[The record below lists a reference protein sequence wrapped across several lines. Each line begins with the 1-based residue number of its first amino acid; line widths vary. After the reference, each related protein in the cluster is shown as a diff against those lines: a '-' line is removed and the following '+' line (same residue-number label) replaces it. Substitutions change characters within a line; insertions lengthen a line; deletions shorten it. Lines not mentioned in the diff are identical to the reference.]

1 MSVPLLLVSNL
12 FRNKGAVG
20 TIIYVLLFGALMALY
35 MWFVVSL
42 GWGTGDFNGAD
53 VGAMLDGILESVSSA
68 AAYLYPN
75 VWLSGA
81 FTAATFGGWIGN
93 FALFLLS
100 ALVLLGLTV
109 LLSGKIF
116 LWNMRKSQENGGMR
130 NMTSEKIIGYVSE
143 QFGVDKD
150 SLSRDTSFV
159 DDLNADS
166 LDVVELSMTIE
177 DEFGIGE
184 ISEEDLK
191 NIKTIGD
198 LVDYVEHASGN

>member
-1 MSVPLLLVSNL
+1 
-12 FRNKGAVG
+12 
-20 TIIYVLLFGALMALY
+20 
-35 MWFVVSL
+35 
-42 GWGTGDFNGAD
+42 
-53 VGAMLDGILESVSSA
+53 
-68 AAYLYPN
+68 
-75 VWLSGA
+75 
-81 FTAATFGGWIGN
+81 
-93 FALFLLS
+93 
-100 ALVLLGLTV
+100 
-109 LLSGKIF
+109 
-116 LWNMRKSQENGGMR
+116 
-130 NMTSEKIIGYVSE
+130 MTSEKIIGYVSE

-166 LDVVELSMTIE
+166 IDVVERSMTIE

>member
-1 MSVPLLLVSNL
+1 
-12 FRNKGAVG
+12 
-20 TIIYVLLFGALMALY
+20 
-35 MWFVVSL
+35 
-42 GWGTGDFNGAD
+42 
-53 VGAMLDGILESVSSA
+53 
-68 AAYLYPN
+68 
-75 VWLSGA
+75 
-81 FTAATFGGWIGN
+81 
-93 FALFLLS
+93 
-100 ALVLLGLTV
+100 
-109 LLSGKIF
+109 
-116 LWNMRKSQENGGMR
+116 
-130 NMTSEKIIGYVSE
+130 MTSEKIIEYVSE

>member
-1 MSVPLLLVSNL
+1 
-12 FRNKGAVG
+12 
-20 TIIYVLLFGALMALY
+20 
-35 MWFVVSL
+35 
-42 GWGTGDFNGAD
+42 
-53 VGAMLDGILESVSSA
+53 
-68 AAYLYPN
+68 
-75 VWLSGA
+75 
-81 FTAATFGGWIGN
+81 
-93 FALFLLS
+93 
-100 ALVLLGLTV
+100 
-109 LLSGKIF
+109 
-116 LWNMRKSQENGGMR
+116 MRT
-130 NMTSEKIIGYVSE
+130 MTSEKIIGYVSE
-143 QFGVDKD
+143 QVGVDKD

>member
-1 MSVPLLLVSNL
+1 
-12 FRNKGAVG
+12 
-20 TIIYVLLFGALMALY
+20 
-35 MWFVVSL
+35 
-42 GWGTGDFNGAD
+42 
-53 VGAMLDGILESVSSA
+53 
-68 AAYLYPN
+68 
-75 VWLSGA
+75 
-81 FTAATFGGWIGN
+81 
-93 FALFLLS
+93 
-100 ALVLLGLTV
+100 
-109 LLSGKIF
+109 
-116 LWNMRKSQENGGMR
+116 
-130 NMTSEKIIGYVSE
+130 MTSEKIIGYVSE

-150 SLSRDTSFV
+150 SLSRVTSFV

>member
-1 MSVPLLLVSNL
+1 
-12 FRNKGAVG
+12 
-20 TIIYVLLFGALMALY
+20 
-35 MWFVVSL
+35 
-42 GWGTGDFNGAD
+42 
-53 VGAMLDGILESVSSA
+53 
-68 AAYLYPN
+68 
-75 VWLSGA
+75 
-81 FTAATFGGWIGN
+81 
-93 FALFLLS
+93 
-100 ALVLLGLTV
+100 
-109 LLSGKIF
+109 
-116 LWNMRKSQENGGMR
+116 
-130 NMTSEKIIGYVSE
+130 MTSEKIIGYVSE

-166 LDVVELSMTIE
+166 LDVVELIMTIE

>member
-1 MSVPLLLVSNL
+1 
-12 FRNKGAVG
+12 
-20 TIIYVLLFGALMALY
+20 
-35 MWFVVSL
+35 
-42 GWGTGDFNGAD
+42 
-53 VGAMLDGILESVSSA
+53 
-68 AAYLYPN
+68 
-75 VWLSGA
+75 
-81 FTAATFGGWIGN
+81 
-93 FALFLLS
+93 
-100 ALVLLGLTV
+100 
-109 LLSGKIF
+109 
-116 LWNMRKSQENGGMR
+116 
-130 NMTSEKIIGYVSE
+130 MTSEKIIGYVSE

-166 LDVVELSMTIE
+166 LDVAELSMTIE

>member
-1 MSVPLLLVSNL
+1 
-12 FRNKGAVG
+12 
-20 TIIYVLLFGALMALY
+20 
-35 MWFVVSL
+35 
-42 GWGTGDFNGAD
+42 
-53 VGAMLDGILESVSSA
+53 
-68 AAYLYPN
+68 
-75 VWLSGA
+75 
-81 FTAATFGGWIGN
+81 
-93 FALFLLS
+93 
-100 ALVLLGLTV
+100 
-109 LLSGKIF
+109 
-116 LWNMRKSQENGGMR
+116 
-130 NMTSEKIIGYVSE
+130 MTSEKIIGYVSE

-184 ISEEDLK
+184 ISEKDLK

>member
-1 MSVPLLLVSNL
+1 
-12 FRNKGAVG
+12 
-20 TIIYVLLFGALMALY
+20 
-35 MWFVVSL
+35 
-42 GWGTGDFNGAD
+42 
-53 VGAMLDGILESVSSA
+53 
-68 AAYLYPN
+68 
-75 VWLSGA
+75 
-81 FTAATFGGWIGN
+81 
-93 FALFLLS
+93 
-100 ALVLLGLTV
+100 
-109 LLSGKIF
+109 
-116 LWNMRKSQENGGMR
+116 
-130 NMTSEKIIGYVSE
+130 MTSEKIIGYVSE
-143 QFGVDKD
+143 QFGVDKG

>member
-1 MSVPLLLVSNL
+1 
-12 FRNKGAVG
+12 
-20 TIIYVLLFGALMALY
+20 
-35 MWFVVSL
+35 
-42 GWGTGDFNGAD
+42 
-53 VGAMLDGILESVSSA
+53 
-68 AAYLYPN
+68 
-75 VWLSGA
+75 
-81 FTAATFGGWIGN
+81 
-93 FALFLLS
+93 
-100 ALVLLGLTV
+100 
-109 LLSGKIF
+109 
-116 LWNMRKSQENGGMR
+116 
-130 NMTSEKIIGYVSE
+130 MTSEKIIGYVSE

-150 SLSRDTSFV
+150 SLSRDTRFV

>member
-1 MSVPLLLVSNL
+1 
-12 FRNKGAVG
+12 
-20 TIIYVLLFGALMALY
+20 
-35 MWFVVSL
+35 
-42 GWGTGDFNGAD
+42 
-53 VGAMLDGILESVSSA
+53 
-68 AAYLYPN
+68 
-75 VWLSGA
+75 
-81 FTAATFGGWIGN
+81 
-93 FALFLLS
+93 
-100 ALVLLGLTV
+100 
-109 LLSGKIF
+109 
-116 LWNMRKSQENGGMR
+116 
-130 NMTSEKIIGYVSE
+130 MTSEKIKGYVSE

>member
-1 MSVPLLLVSNL
+1 
-12 FRNKGAVG
+12 
-20 TIIYVLLFGALMALY
+20 
-35 MWFVVSL
+35 
-42 GWGTGDFNGAD
+42 
-53 VGAMLDGILESVSSA
+53 
-68 AAYLYPN
+68 
-75 VWLSGA
+75 
-81 FTAATFGGWIGN
+81 
-93 FALFLLS
+93 
-100 ALVLLGLTV
+100 
-109 LLSGKIF
+109 
-116 LWNMRKSQENGGMR
+116 
-130 NMTSEKIIGYVSE
+130 MTSEKIIGYVSE

-150 SLSRDTSFV
+150 ILSRDTSFV

>member
-1 MSVPLLLVSNL
+1 
-12 FRNKGAVG
+12 
-20 TIIYVLLFGALMALY
+20 
-35 MWFVVSL
+35 
-42 GWGTGDFNGAD
+42 
-53 VGAMLDGILESVSSA
+53 
-68 AAYLYPN
+68 
-75 VWLSGA
+75 
-81 FTAATFGGWIGN
+81 
-93 FALFLLS
+93 
-100 ALVLLGLTV
+100 
-109 LLSGKIF
+109 
-116 LWNMRKSQENGGMR
+116 
-130 NMTSEKIIGYVSE
+130 MTSEKIIGYVSE

-184 ISEEDLK
+184 VSEEDLK

>member
-1 MSVPLLLVSNL
+1 
-12 FRNKGAVG
+12 
-20 TIIYVLLFGALMALY
+20 
-35 MWFVVSL
+35 
-42 GWGTGDFNGAD
+42 
-53 VGAMLDGILESVSSA
+53 
-68 AAYLYPN
+68 
-75 VWLSGA
+75 
-81 FTAATFGGWIGN
+81 
-93 FALFLLS
+93 
-100 ALVLLGLTV
+100 
-109 LLSGKIF
+109 
-116 LWNMRKSQENGGMR
+116 
-130 NMTSEKIIGYVSE
+130 MTSEKIIGYVSE
-143 QFGVDKD
+143 LFGVDKD

>member
-1 MSVPLLLVSNL
+1 
-12 FRNKGAVG
+12 
-20 TIIYVLLFGALMALY
+20 
-35 MWFVVSL
+35 
-42 GWGTGDFNGAD
+42 
-53 VGAMLDGILESVSSA
+53 
-68 AAYLYPN
+68 
-75 VWLSGA
+75 
-81 FTAATFGGWIGN
+81 
-93 FALFLLS
+93 
-100 ALVLLGLTV
+100 
-109 LLSGKIF
+109 
-116 LWNMRKSQENGGMR
+116 
-130 NMTSEKIIGYVSE
+130 MTSEKIIGYVSE

-177 DEFGIGE
+177 DEFGIDE

>member
-1 MSVPLLLVSNL
+1 
-12 FRNKGAVG
+12 
-20 TIIYVLLFGALMALY
+20 
-35 MWFVVSL
+35 
-42 GWGTGDFNGAD
+42 
-53 VGAMLDGILESVSSA
+53 
-68 AAYLYPN
+68 
-75 VWLSGA
+75 
-81 FTAATFGGWIGN
+81 
-93 FALFLLS
+93 
-100 ALVLLGLTV
+100 
-109 LLSGKIF
+109 
-116 LWNMRKSQENGGMR
+116 
-130 NMTSEKIIGYVSE
+130 MTSEKIIGYVFE

>member
-1 MSVPLLLVSNL
+1 
-12 FRNKGAVG
+12 
-20 TIIYVLLFGALMALY
+20 
-35 MWFVVSL
+35 
-42 GWGTGDFNGAD
+42 
-53 VGAMLDGILESVSSA
+53 
-68 AAYLYPN
+68 
-75 VWLSGA
+75 
-81 FTAATFGGWIGN
+81 
-93 FALFLLS
+93 
-100 ALVLLGLTV
+100 
-109 LLSGKIF
+109 
-116 LWNMRKSQENGGMR
+116 
-130 NMTSEKIIGYVSE
+130 MTSEKILGYVSE

>member
-1 MSVPLLLVSNL
+1 
-12 FRNKGAVG
+12 
-20 TIIYVLLFGALMALY
+20 
-35 MWFVVSL
+35 
-42 GWGTGDFNGAD
+42 
-53 VGAMLDGILESVSSA
+53 
-68 AAYLYPN
+68 
-75 VWLSGA
+75 
-81 FTAATFGGWIGN
+81 
-93 FALFLLS
+93 
-100 ALVLLGLTV
+100 
-109 LLSGKIF
+109 
-116 LWNMRKSQENGGMR
+116 
-130 NMTSEKIIGYVSE
+130 MTSEKIIGYVSE

-198 LVDYVEHASGN
+198 LVDYVEKAAGN

>member
-1 MSVPLLLVSNL
+1 
-12 FRNKGAVG
+12 
-20 TIIYVLLFGALMALY
+20 
-35 MWFVVSL
+35 
-42 GWGTGDFNGAD
+42 
-53 VGAMLDGILESVSSA
+53 
-68 AAYLYPN
+68 
-75 VWLSGA
+75 
-81 FTAATFGGWIGN
+81 
-93 FALFLLS
+93 
-100 ALVLLGLTV
+100 
-109 LLSGKIF
+109 
-116 LWNMRKSQENGGMR
+116 
-130 NMTSEKIIGYVSE
+130 MTSEKIIGYVSE

-166 LDVVELSMTIE
+166 IDVVELSMTIE

>member
-1 MSVPLLLVSNL
+1 
-12 FRNKGAVG
+12 
-20 TIIYVLLFGALMALY
+20 
-35 MWFVVSL
+35 
-42 GWGTGDFNGAD
+42 
-53 VGAMLDGILESVSSA
+53 
-68 AAYLYPN
+68 
-75 VWLSGA
+75 
-81 FTAATFGGWIGN
+81 
-93 FALFLLS
+93 
-100 ALVLLGLTV
+100 
-109 LLSGKIF
+109 
-116 LWNMRKSQENGGMR
+116 
-130 NMTSEKIIGYVSE
+130 MTSEIIIGYVSE

-150 SLSRDTSFV
+150 SLSRDTNFV

>member
-1 MSVPLLLVSNL
+1 
-12 FRNKGAVG
+12 
-20 TIIYVLLFGALMALY
+20 
-35 MWFVVSL
+35 
-42 GWGTGDFNGAD
+42 
-53 VGAMLDGILESVSSA
+53 
-68 AAYLYPN
+68 
-75 VWLSGA
+75 
-81 FTAATFGGWIGN
+81 
-93 FALFLLS
+93 
-100 ALVLLGLTV
+100 
-109 LLSGKIF
+109 
-116 LWNMRKSQENGGMR
+116 
-130 NMTSEKIIGYVSE
+130 MTSEKIIGYVSE

-166 LDVVELSMTIE
+166 LDVVELSMTVE

>member
-1 MSVPLLLVSNL
+1 
-12 FRNKGAVG
+12 
-20 TIIYVLLFGALMALY
+20 
-35 MWFVVSL
+35 
-42 GWGTGDFNGAD
+42 
-53 VGAMLDGILESVSSA
+53 
-68 AAYLYPN
+68 
-75 VWLSGA
+75 
-81 FTAATFGGWIGN
+81 
-93 FALFLLS
+93 
-100 ALVLLGLTV
+100 
-109 LLSGKIF
+109 
-116 LWNMRKSQENGGMR
+116 
-130 NMTSEKIIGYVSE
+130 MTSEKIIGYESE

>member
-1 MSVPLLLVSNL
+1 
-12 FRNKGAVG
+12 
-20 TIIYVLLFGALMALY
+20 
-35 MWFVVSL
+35 
-42 GWGTGDFNGAD
+42 
-53 VGAMLDGILESVSSA
+53 
-68 AAYLYPN
+68 
-75 VWLSGA
+75 
-81 FTAATFGGWIGN
+81 
-93 FALFLLS
+93 
-100 ALVLLGLTV
+100 
-109 LLSGKIF
+109 
-116 LWNMRKSQENGGMR
+116 
-130 NMTSEKIIGYVSE
+130 MTSEKIIGYVSE

-198 LVDYVEHASGN
+198 LVDYVEHASGT

>member
-1 MSVPLLLVSNL
+1 
-12 FRNKGAVG
+12 
-20 TIIYVLLFGALMALY
+20 
-35 MWFVVSL
+35 
-42 GWGTGDFNGAD
+42 
-53 VGAMLDGILESVSSA
+53 
-68 AAYLYPN
+68 
-75 VWLSGA
+75 
-81 FTAATFGGWIGN
+81 
-93 FALFLLS
+93 
-100 ALVLLGLTV
+100 
-109 LLSGKIF
+109 
-116 LWNMRKSQENGGMR
+116 
-130 NMTSEKIIGYVSE
+130 MTSEKIIGYVSE

-198 LVDYVEHASGN
+198 LVDYVEHALGN